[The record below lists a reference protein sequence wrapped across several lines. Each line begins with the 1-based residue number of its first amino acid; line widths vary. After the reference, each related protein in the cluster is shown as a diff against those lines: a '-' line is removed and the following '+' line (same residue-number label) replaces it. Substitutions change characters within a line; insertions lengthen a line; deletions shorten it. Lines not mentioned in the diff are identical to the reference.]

1 MTTMT
6 VTTLRILFRNYQ
18 QLWSLYES
26 EGIDEFDTP
35 DGPVSLWDLEYL
47 YREGVPKLA
56 RTRRQ
61 AIEIFL
67 VRGLSEPETAA
78 IMGVGHNTPTGVFAT
93 KGLQRLISMMESGQL
108 PRWRLNKAA

>member
-1 MTTMT
+1 MT

-35 DGPVSLWDLEYL
+35 DGPVSLWDLVPVPG
-47 YREGVPKLA
+47 RRPKLA

-67 VRGLSEPETAA
+67 VQGRSEPETAA
-78 IMGVGHNTPTGVFAT
+78 IMGIGSQHPTGVFAT